1 MAFIISS
8 LIVLAV
14 WLFGMLQ
21 LHRIFSFTALAN
33 DGNGSCIDS
42 VHYDNATLLG
52 ITESFISCRKVF
64 ERTPQYQSFD
74 SFRTGV
80 SSLTGQQK
88 ESIKRSLYICF
99 SPFRPYISCFNGRL
113 NETEQFCFI
122 CSLLHLDNKH
132 CSQLLDIS
140 ESSVRSCRTRLK
152 DKLQPVTLQLL
163 YDDIQ

>member
-1 MAFIISS
+1 M
-8 LIVLAV
+8 AV

-21 LHRIFSFTALAN
+21 LHRIFSSTALVN

-52 ITESFISCRKVF
+52 ITESF
-64 ERTPQYQSFD
+64 
-74 SFRTGV
+74 
-80 SSLTGQQK
+80 
-88 ESIKRSLYICF
+88 
-99 SPFRPYISCFNGRL
+99 ISCFNGRL

-163 YDDIQ
+163 YDDIP